1 MKVNVHCRTV
11 TIPAKVNDKSSD
23 ELISHL
29 FNTWL
34 NNRDASL
41 VKIGNVIVRVEEL
54 VGVEV
59 I

>member
-11 TIPAKVNDKSSD
+11 TIPAKVNDKSRD
-23 ELISHL
+23 ELISQL
-29 FNTWL
+29 FNTM
-34 NNRDASL
+34 NNRDGSL
-41 VKIGNVIVRVEEL
+41 IKIGNVIVRVEEL

>member
-11 TIPAKVNDKSSD
+11 TIPAKVNDKSRD

-34 NNRDASL
+34 NTHDSAL
-41 VKIGNVIVRVEEL
+41 VKIGNVVVRAEEL

>member
-11 TIPAKVNDKSSD
+11 TIPAKVNDKSRD
-23 ELISHL
+23 ELISQL
-29 FNTWL
+29 FNTM

>member
-11 TIPAKVNDKSSD
+11 TIPAKINDKSRD
-23 ELISHL
+23 ELISQL

-34 NNRDASL
+34 NSPSTII
-41 VKIGNVIVRVEEL
+41 KIGNVIVRVEEL